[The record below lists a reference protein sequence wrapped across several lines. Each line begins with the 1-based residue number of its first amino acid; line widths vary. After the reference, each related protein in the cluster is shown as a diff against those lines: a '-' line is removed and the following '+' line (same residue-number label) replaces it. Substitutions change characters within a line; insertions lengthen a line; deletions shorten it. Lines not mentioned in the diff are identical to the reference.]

1 MENTN
6 VLMIAVISSVDSDAT
21 IAALNENGFYV
32 TVLGTTGGFLKKK
45 NTTLMIGMDREKCD
59 IVKNIL
65 KEHAGVR
72 EIPDYTACI
81 CGSHAEGSIPMA
93 SLPQVM
99 RKVGGVT
106 AFIVKLDT
114 MEKF

>member
-1 MENTN
+1 MDNTN
-6 VLMIAVISSVDSDAT
+6 VLMIAVISSVDSDST
-21 IAALNENGFYV
+21 ITALNQQGFYV

-45 NTTLMIGMDREKCD
+45 NTTLMIGINHEQCD

-72 EIPDYTACI
+72 EVPDYSACV
-81 CGSHAEGSIPMA
+81 CGAHAEGGVPMA

-99 RKVGGVT
+99 RPVGGVT
-106 AFIVKLDT
+106 AFTVDLEK